1 MKRLVIAIDGP
12 SGAGKSTA
20 AKEVARRLGIS
31 YVNTGDMY
39 RICGVLAKRRGIPFR
54 ECRELEEFIKSL
66 KFTVSGDR
74 ILVNGEDLWEEI
86 RSEEAGKLASDISK
100 IPMVRKILVE
110 VQRKIGEEM
119 DVVMEGRDIG
129 TNVFPDT
136 PYKFFLDA
144 SLEVRAKRRAKELRE
159 MGIAADENE
168 IRKKMEER
176 DLQDRTRKINP
187 LKPADDAKIID
198 TTHMTVEEVVRTIME
213 VVSEGIKG

>member
-39 RICGVLAKRRGIPFR
+39 RICGVLAKKRGIPFR
-54 ECRELEEFIKSL
+54 ECRELEEFLKSL

-144 SLEVRAKRRAKELRE
+144 SLEVRAKRRAKELKE
-159 MGIAADENE
+159 MGLDADEDE

>member
-1 MKRLVIAIDGP
+1 MRRLVIAIDGP
-12 SGAGKSTA
+12 SGAGKSTV

-39 RICGVLAKRRGIPFR
+39 RICGILAKRKGVPFK
-54 ECRELEEFIKSL
+54 ECRELEGFLKSL
-66 KFTVSGDR
+66 RFTVSGDR
-74 ILVNGEDLWEEI
+74 LLVNGEDLWEEI
-86 RSEEAGKLASDISK
+86 RSEDAGKLASDISK

-110 VQRKIGEEM
+110 IQRKMGEEM

-159 MGIAADENE
+159 MGLEADEGE
-168 IRKKMEER
+168 IKRKMEER
-176 DLQDRTRKINP
+176 DLQDKTRKINP
-187 LKPADDAKIID
+187 LRPAEDAKIID
-198 TTHMTVEEVVRTIME
+198 TTDMTVEEVVKLILEE
-213 VVSEGIKG
+213 VLEGIKG

>member
-39 RICGVLAKRRGIPFR
+39 RICGILAKRKGIPFK
-54 ECRELEEFIKSL
+54 ECKELEEFLKAL

-100 IPMVRKILVE
+100 IPLVRKILVE
-110 VQRKIGEEM
+110 IQRKIGEEM

-159 MGIAADENE
+159 MGLEADEEE
-168 IRKKMEER
+168 IRKKMKER

-187 LKPADDAKIID
+187 LKPAEDAKIID
-198 TTHMTVEEVVRTIME
+198 TTNMTVEEVVKAIME